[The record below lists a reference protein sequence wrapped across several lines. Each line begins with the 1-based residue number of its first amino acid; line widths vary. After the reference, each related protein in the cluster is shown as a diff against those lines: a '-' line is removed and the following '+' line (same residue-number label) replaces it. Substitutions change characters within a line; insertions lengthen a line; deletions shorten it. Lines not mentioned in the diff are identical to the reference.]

1 MASIVATASQAL
13 SRGVSPERALSM
25 ICEECRELVSDQ
37 TSKGMDD
44 FILCRVMCCCSE
56 NPSVSNQGRSM
67 RQQCVHEVLTT
78 ADLFQFMRS
87 RYKSEISYN
96 MMATNEAGRSW
107 PRPFMHRD
115 AAGADTTSPST
126 YWQGRARS
134 EIEDYQGNGRM
145 VRRPDVVI
153 VRNPSLTPTQ
163 DNIERIVEMKF
174 VGDGPD
180 SEQLEAYAKIAGD
193 KDKVDLM
200 REGVECICHDDRE
213 RETQPEVIPVPKQ
226 KEETD
231 TNWVVSEPKEETDVN
246 WEGVGVAALW
256 GAVTVVAAVG
266 TVAAIVCPFDGPF
279 GDAAGAAATAGAA
292 SRTAAAFTNIFRAA
306 PAF

>member
-1 MASIVATASQAL
+1 MAPIVATASQAL

-25 ICEECRELVSDQ
+25 ICEECRELGSDQ
-37 TSKGMDD
+37 TSRGMDD
-44 FILCRVMCCCSE
+44 VILCRVMCCCSE
-56 NPSVSNQGRSM
+56 NPSISTEGRSM
-67 RQQCVHEVLTT
+67 RQQCVHEVLTR
-78 ADLFQFMRS
+78 ADLFQLLGS
-87 RYKSEISYN
+87 RYKSEISYD

-115 AAGADTTSPST
+115 NAGADTTGPST

-134 EIEDYQGNGRM
+134 EIEGYQGGRGM

-153 VRNPSLTPTQ
+153 VHNPSLPPTQ

-193 KDKVDLM
+193 KKKVSLM
-200 REGVECICHDDRE
+200 IEGENCFCNDDRVPE
-213 RETQPEVIPVPKQ
+213 PQPVVAPMPTPEDESEI
-226 KEETD
+226 
-231 TNWVVSEPKEETDVN
+231 NW
-246 WEGVGVAALW
+246 GAVGKTAMW
-256 GAVTVVAAVG
+256 GAVTAVAAVG
-266 TVAAIVCPFDGPF
+266 TVAALVCPFDGPA
-279 GDAAGAAATAGAA
+279 GESISAAGTVGAA
-292 SRTAAAFTNIFRAA
+292 SRTAAAFSNIFRAA